1 MKIAIGCDH
10 RGIEFKSKV
19 ISILKSKNIEVIDVG
34 TDTEKSCDYPDFG
47 FKVAEFVAQNK
58 ADWGILIC
66 NSGIGMSIVAN
77 KVKGIRAALCIN
89 EKLAEYSRL
98 HNNANVLVIGAGFV
112 SIELAESII
121 NKWLETKFEG
131 DRHIKRLQKISDFEE
146 KQVSKEECDRIVK
159 KWQDEVRKWQSKTW
173 RR

>member
-19 ISILKSKNIEVIDVG
+19 TNFLKSKNIEVIDVG
-34 TDTEKSCDYPDFG
+34 SNTKESCDYPDFG
-47 FKVAEFVAQNK
+47 FKVAEIVAKNEV
-58 ADWGILIC
+58 DWGILIC

-89 EKLAEYSRL
+89 EKLAEYARL

-112 SIELAESII
+112 SDELAEGII

-131 DRHIKRLQKISDFEE
+131 DRHIKRLQKITDFEE
-146 KQVSKEECDRIVK
+146 KQISKEECDRLVK
-159 KWQDEVRKWQSKTW
+159 KWQGEARKLQSKAW
-173 RR
+173 RG

>member
-10 RGIEFKSKV
+10 RGIDFKSKV
-19 ISILKSKNIEVIDVG
+19 INILKSKDIEVIDVG
-34 TDTEKSCDYPDFG
+34 ANTNQSCDYPDFG
-47 FKVAEFVAQNK
+47 FRVAEIVAKNE

-89 EKLAEYSRL
+89 EKLAEYARL
-98 HNNANVLVIGAGFV
+98 HNDANILVIGAGFV
-112 SIELAESII
+112 SDELAEGII
-121 NKWLETKFEG
+121 NKWLDTKFEG

-146 KQVSKEECDRIVK
+146 KQVSKEECDRLVK

>member
-19 ISILKSKNIEVIDVG
+19 ISILKSKNIEVVDVG
-34 TDTEKSCDYPDFG
+34 TNTDKSCDYPDFG
-47 FKVAEFVAQNK
+47 FKTAEIVSKNE
-58 ADWGILIC
+58 ADFGILIC

-89 EKLAEYSRL
+89 EKLAEYARL
-98 HNNANVLVIGAGFV
+98 HNNANVLVIGAEFV

-131 DRHIKRLQKISDFEE
+131 DRHIKRLQKISDFED
-146 KQVSKEECDRIVK
+146 KQIPKEECDRLVK
-159 KWQDEVRKWQSKTW
+159 KWQDEVRKWQSKAW
-173 RR
+173 RG